1 MVGVGGEKSMDLHL
15 WLVGTLNLQTEVLSL
30 DGCKLGELDVDVL
43 EVEHGNLLVEDLGED
58 VNTNWL
64 LASDTEFDV
73 FLAEVGVLR
82 LVEEDL
88 GKDLVGERA
97 GHDERG
103 VAGGTAKVNK
113 AALSEEEDVAA
124 VGHEEAVNLG
134 LDALDGLGVGLEPR
148 NIDLNIEMSNVWRAS
163 LVRVCKNS
171 SWEQVTYCRRWHRSS

>member
-1 MVGVGGEKSMDLHL
+1 MIENDRKEGANVHL
-15 WLVGTLNLQTEVLSL
+15 WLVGTLNLQSEVFGL
-30 DGCKLGELDVDVL
+30 DGCKLGELDVDMV
-43 EVEHGNLLVEDLGED
+43 EMEHGDLLVEDLGED
-58 VNTNWL
+58 VDTNWL
-64 LASDTEFDV
+64 LAGGTEFDV
-73 FLAEVGVLR
+73 FLAKGGVLS
-82 LVEEDL
+82 LEEEDL

-148 NIDLNIEMSNVWRAS
+148 NVNLDVEMSNV
-163 LVRVCKNS
+163 
-171 SWEQVTYCRRWHRSS
+171 